1 MGTQQLLY
9 IVLGAII
16 ITLSIIVGMNY
27 FAENA
32 RESNRDGVNLDL
44 NRLATMA
51 QAYYK
56 KEREAAGGEK
66 SFIGFEIPEKLKKT
80 QNGTYRILYI
90 RPNRILIQGVGV
102 EDGESWF
109 NCSGQKVKIT
119 QHVLVRPDDIIYK
132 KIF

>member
-1 MGTQQLLY
+1 MGTQQLLF
-9 IVLGAII
+9 IVLGAIV
-16 ITLSIIVGMNY
+16 ITLSIVVGMEF
-27 FAENA
+27 FAEYA
-32 RESNRDGVNLDL
+32 REANRDALNLDL

-66 SFIGFEIPEKLKKT
+66 SFQGFQIPEKLKKT
-80 QNGTYRILYI
+80 QNGTYRILYT

-102 EDGESWF
+102 EEGESWF
-109 NCSGQKVKIT
+109 NCSGVKVKIT
-119 QHVLVRPDDIIYK
+119 QQVLVRPDEITLR